1 MTQSDQMLEFIDGT
15 LGVPQEQELFEQ
27 LAAHPELRT
36 ELRHYVQIGDAV
48 RADREAFAPPADV
61 ERRLLGGL
69 GLLPIGSA
77 VAGAGGAAA
86 GGLAGAALLKG
97 GLLHLLGGFLLGAL
111 LVGGGV
117 WYTLGGSDDA
127 GPSVAVSS
135 SGVDNAT
142 ARQSESLADPS
153 GTAGR
158 GIAQGNELADG
169 GTAPTSVAPSPS
181 GGANRRTSPYI
192 ARRHTSLSKRSIVDP
207 GMNTNGDGESRLDAM
222 DSQGVNDNRGM
233 VHTPD
238 RRTVELRAASPR
250 ESAQS
255 VVSPS
260 AFRSAEESGNDGGGV
275 APPDFSPQPLV
286 FEREPTTSQPVA
298 SVMYRK
304 LLLNDPIVDNR
315 ALQGRAG
322 GLDAAFGE
330 NFIAGGY
337 YPASGSL
344 QFGIEFGRERYAQ
357 SFFYNRE
364 DSLVIEQRP
373 VLGWGGF
380 AARLN
385 TTDLLP
391 IPVELGTTLG
401 FSQHGG
407 PVARG
412 VLSVNLLDLL
422 PGVDANDR
430 LSFPFGLEA
439 SSLVYTVND
448 QYFVSG
454 NWGLSGGVR
463 IGL

>member
-1 MTQSDQMLEFIDGT
+1 MLEFIDGT

-48 RADREAFAPPADV
+48 RADREAFSPPADV

-77 VAGAGGAAA
+77 VAGAGGTAA

-117 WYTLGGSDDA
+117 WYALNGPEEA
-127 GPSVAVSS
+127 GPSVAVTS
-135 SGVDNAT
+135 SGSDDAT
-142 ARQSESLADPS
+142 RQQSESLAGLS
-153 GTAGR
+153 GTSADPIG
-158 GIAQGNELADG
+158 QGSELADG
-169 GTAPTSVAPSPS
+169 ASAATPTPPPPT
-181 GGANRRTSPYI
+181 GRR
-192 ARRHTSLSKRSIVDP
+192 
-207 GMNTNGDGESRLDAM
+207 NTNQGGQNNLGVSSNR
-222 DSQGVNDNRGM
+222 GVNDNQG
-233 VHTPD
+233 VIDNQDQP
-238 RRTVELRAASPR
+238 TVELRTAAPR
-250 ESAQS
+250 ESSQS
-255 VVSPS
+255 VISPNE
-260 AFRSAEESGNDGGGV
+260 FRSAEESADGEGGITT
-275 APPDFSPQPLV
+275 PDFSPQPLV
-286 FEREPTTSQPVA
+286 FEQEPTTSEPVLNL
-298 SVMYRK
+298 MYRK
-304 LLLNDPIVDNR
+304 LLVNDPIVDNR
-315 ALQGRAG
+315 ALQGTAG
-322 GLDAAFGE
+322 GLDAALAE
-330 NFIAGGY
+330 NFVGGGY
-337 YPASGSL
+337 YRSSGSL

-373 VLGWGGF
+373 VLGWLGL

-391 IPVELGTTLG
+391 IPIEFGATLG
-401 FSQHGG
+401 LSQHLG

-412 VLSVNLLDLL
+412 VLSVDLLDLL
-422 PGVDANDR
+422 PGVASNDR

-448 QYFVSG
+448 QYFIAG
-454 NWGLSGGVR
+454 NWGLSGGLQV
-463 IGL
+463 GF